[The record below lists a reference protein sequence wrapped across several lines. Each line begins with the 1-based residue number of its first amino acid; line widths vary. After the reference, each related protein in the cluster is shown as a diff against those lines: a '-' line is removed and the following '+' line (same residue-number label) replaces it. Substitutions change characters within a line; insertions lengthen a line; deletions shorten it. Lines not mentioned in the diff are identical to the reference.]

1 MDTKKIEEIEH
12 ILDYDLNIG
21 VPGTA
26 DLGDK
31 IGLIAMIC
39 YLTDALQ
46 KKKPTLKHI
55 DVINLCAKDEF
66 SDTNTLQA
74 LALICEWFSNGC
86 IKFPNLGIKAKDMP
100 KLIKKQVMDLCP
112 F

>member
-1 MDTKKIEEIEH
+1 MDTKKIEELRHTLEF
-12 ILDYDLNIG
+12 DLNIG

-31 IGLIAMIC
+31 VGLIMMIC

-46 KKKPTLKHI
+46 KKKPTIKHI
-55 DVINLCAKDEF
+55 DVINLCAKNEF
-66 SDTNTLQA
+66 SDENTLQA
-74 LALICEWFSNGC
+74 LALICEWFANGC
-86 IKFPNLGIKAKDMP
+86 LKFPNLGIKAKDMP
-100 KLIKKQVMDLCP
+100 AIIKQRIQDLYP

>member
-1 MDTKKIEEIEH
+1 MDTKKIEEYRY
-12 ILDYDLNIG
+12 LLATDLNIG
-21 VPGTA
+21 APGTA

-74 LALICEWFSNGC
+74 LALMCEWFANGC
-86 IKFPNLGIKAKDMP
+86 TKFPNLGVKPKDMP

>member
-1 MDTKKIEEIEH
+1 MDTKKIEEIKH

-21 VPGTA
+21 VPASA

-55 DVINLCAKDEF
+55 DVINLCVKDEF

-86 IKFPNLGIKAKDMP
+86 VTFPNLGVKAKDMP
-100 KLIKKQVMDLCP
+100 KIIKKQVMDLCP

>member
-1 MDTKKIEEIEH
+1 MDTKKIEEIKH

-21 VPGTA
+21 VPATA

-55 DVINLCAKDEF
+55 DVINLCVKDEF

-86 IKFPNLGIKAKDMP
+86 VTFPNLGVKAKDMP
-100 KLIKKQVMDLCP
+100 KIIKKQVMDLCP

>member
-1 MDTKKIEEIEH
+1 MDTKKIQEIKH

-31 IGLIAMIC
+31 IGLITMIC

-55 DVINLCAKDEF
+55 DVINLCVKDEF

-86 IKFPNLGIKAKDMP
+86 LKFPNLGVKPKDMP
-100 KLIKKQVMDLCP
+100 KIIKQKVMDLCP

>member
-1 MDTKKIEEIEH
+1 MDTKKIEEIKH

-86 IKFPNLGIKAKDMP
+86 IKFPNLCIKAKDMP

>member
-1 MDTKKIEEIEH
+1 MDTKKIEEIKH

-74 LALICEWFSNGC
+74 LALMCEWFANGC
-86 IKFPNLGIKAKDMP
+86 TKFPNLGIKPKDMP

>member
-1 MDTKKIEEIEH
+1 MDTKKIEEIKH

-21 VPGTA
+21 VPASA

-46 KKKPTLKHI
+46 KKKPTLKYI
-55 DVINLCAKDEF
+55 DVINLCVKDEF

-86 IKFPNLGIKAKDMP
+86 VTFPNLGVKAKDMP
-100 KLIKKQVMDLCP
+100 KIIKKQVMDLCP

>member
-1 MDTKKIEEIEH
+1 MDTKKIQEIKH

-31 IGLIAMIC
+31 IGLITMIC

-55 DVINLCAKDEF
+55 DIINLCAKDEF
-66 SDTNTLQA
+66 TNTLQA

-86 IKFPNLGIKAKDMP
+86 TKFPNLGVNAKDMP
-100 KLIKKQVMDLCP
+100 KIIKQKVMDLCP

>member
-1 MDTKKIEEIEH
+1 MDTKRIEEIKH
-12 ILDYDLNIG
+12 ILDTDLNIG

-31 IGLIAMIC
+31 MGLIIMIC

-55 DVINLCAKDEF
+55 DVINLCAKDECP
-66 SDTNTLQA
+66 DENTLQA
-74 LALICEWFSNGC
+74 LALICEWFANGC
-86 IKFPNLGIKAKDMP
+86 LKFPNLNIKAKDMP
-100 KLIKKQVMDLCP
+100 SLIKKGIQDLCP